1 MVGVRIGEGT
11 TEIVILGHGL
21 TVSETIEL
29 SPGIHLEPT
38 VPPIDLNAASSSSDT
53 LVDYLMAVAATRLA
67 NFCLRVTGETG
78 PELVTKA
85 WNALWLFHLLSL
97 ACSTPCFSLCV
108 VANGQ
113 SEKYTAA
120 NRNVVLTPLPVIAQA
135 SSVQIAWAKANLGK
149 FEELVGNEAFSSAM
163 RCYGNAH
170 YLFDLD
176 TRVMLLWA
184 GIEGLLRVEAELS
197 RRVALYAAILHPGTP
212 EEKGVYFNDIK
223 KAYAIRSSAVHGGKP
238 NQAKLKAG
246 YESASKILLGLLVRC
261 VELGRVPASTEL
273 DALAVAQNL
282 R

>member
-21 TVSETIEL
+21 TFSETVEL
-29 SPGIHLEPT
+29 SPGIHLDPT
-38 VPPIDLNAASSSSDT
+38 VPPIDLEAAFSSSEGLT
-53 LVDYLMAVAATRLA
+53 DYLTAVAATRLA

-78 PELVTKA
+78 RDLIAKA

-97 ACSTPCFSLCV
+97 ACSNPCFSLCV
-108 VANGQ
+108 IANGK

-120 NRNVVLTPLPVIAQA
+120 NRNVVLTASPVIAQA
-135 SSVQIAWAKANLGK
+135 SAEQIAWAKDNLEK

-184 GIEGLLRVEAELS
+184 GIEGLLGVDAELS
-197 RRVALYAAILHPGTP
+197 RRVALYAALLHPGTP
-212 EEKGVYFNDIK
+212 EEKGAYYNDVR
-223 KAYAIRSSAVHGGKP
+223 KAYVIRSSAVHGGRA
-238 NQAKLKAG
+238 NQTKLKAG
-246 YESASKILLGLLVRC
+246 YESASKILVGLLMRC
-261 VELGRVPASTEL
+261 VELGRVPASAEL
-273 DALAVAQNL
+273 DTLAVAQNL

>member
-1 MVGVRIGEGT
+1 MVGVRVGEGT
-11 TEIVILGHGL
+11 TEIIILGHGL
-21 TVSETIEL
+21 TLSESFEL
-29 SPGIHLEPT
+29 SPGILLDPI
-38 VPPIDLNAASSSSDT
+38 VPPIDLKAASSSSESLT
-53 LVDYLMAVAATRLA
+53 DYLMAVAATKLA

-78 PELVTKA
+78 RELVTKA

-108 VANGQ
+108 VANGK

-120 NRNVVLTPLPVIAQA
+120 NRNVVLTALPVVPRA
-135 SSVQIAWAKANLGK
+135 STKQIAWAKANLEK
-149 FEELVGNEAFSSAM
+149 FEVLVGNEAFSSAM

-184 GIEGLLRVEAELS
+184 GIEGLLGVEAELS
-197 RRVALYAAILHPGTP
+197 RRVALYAALLHPGTP
-212 EEKGVYFNDIK
+212 EEKGVYFNDVR
-223 KAYAIRSSAVHGGKP
+223 KAYAIRSSAVHGGRP
-238 NQAKLKAG
+238 NQTKLKAG
-246 YESASKILLGLLVRC
+246 YESASKILVGLLMRC
-261 VELGRVPASTEL
+261 VELGRVPASAEL